1 MQTTTAR
8 TSLLVF
14 ALLGLAASVSSAYVH
29 YRLVADPTY
38 TSFCNVSAT
47 VNCESVYQSA
57 YGAVGGVPV
66 AIFGAI
72 FFALATLLAWSLPG
86 RPAPAAAAVP
96 ARKGALRTAAVE
108 SAETGTSTGGYLFVL
123 STLALA
129 AVLYF
134 AYVSFFVLKA
144 VCLLC
149 VATYVAV
156 LGLFVVSGSIGPAR
170 LASLPG
176 DVGRDMRRLARN
188 PVALTIALL
197 YIAGAASAVAFFPR
211 ERGDSDGT
219 VAAQQQQAAAPTLP
233 ASDPG
238 RQQFEQWLA
247 AQPRVPLTI
256 PNDGAK
262 VLIVKFNDYQ
272 CPPCRQ
278 TFNEYGPIIAKYV
291 SQHPGQVKFVTKDFP
306 LEAECNT
313 GGVHEAG
320 CEAAAAV
327 RMARIKG
334 EQKAEE
340 LERWLFDNQPAISP
354 ALVRRG
360 VREVAGVADFDAQY
374 PKVLEQVRADV
385 ALGRQLGVTSTPTF
399 FINGVKIVGGLRPQ
413 FFDVAI
419 ASELARG
426 SDR

>member
-1 MQTTTAR
+1 
-8 TSLLVF
+8 
-14 ALLGLAASVSSAYVH
+14 
-29 YRLVADPTY
+29 
-38 TSFCNVSAT
+38 
-47 VNCESVYQSA
+47 
-57 YGAVGGVPV
+57 
-66 AIFGAI
+66 
-72 FFALATLLAWSLPG
+72 
-86 RPAPAAAAVP
+86 
-96 ARKGALRTAAVE
+96 
-108 SAETGTSTGGYLFVL
+108 
-123 STLALA
+123 
-129 AVLYF
+129 VLYF
-134 AYVSFFVLKA
+134 AYVSFFVLET

-156 LGLFVVSGSIGPAR
+156 IGLFIISGSIGPAR
-170 LASLPG
+170 LASLPA

-211 ERGDSDGT
+211 ERGESQAT
-219 VAAQQQQAAAPTLP
+219 AAPQQQAAPAATLP

-238 RQQFEQWLA
+238 RQQFEAWLA

-278 TFNEYGPIIAKYV
+278 TFNEYAPIIARYV
-291 SQHPGQVKFVTKDFP
+291 SQNPGQVKFITKDFP

-327 RMARIKG
+327 RMARVKSP
-334 EQKAEE
+334 ERADE
-340 LERWLFDNQPAISP
+340 LERWIFDNQPAMSP

-360 VREVAGVADFDAQY
+360 VREVGGVSDFDAQY

-385 ALGRQLGVTSTPTF
+385 ALGRQLGVSSTPTF

-419 ASELARG
+419 AAELARG
-426 SDR
+426 NDR

>member
-1 MQTTTAR
+1 MQTSTAR
-8 TSLLVF
+8 TSLLAF

-29 YRLVADPTY
+29 YRLVADPAY

-57 YGAVGGVPV
+57 YGAIGGVPV
-66 AIFGAI
+66 AIFGAL
-72 FFALATLLAWSLPG
+72 FFALAALLAWSLPARPVAAAKPARDRAG
-86 RPAPAAAAVP
+86 RPSPITEPV
-96 ARKGALRTAAVE
+96 
-108 SAETGTSTGGYLFVL
+108 ETGTSTGGYLFIL

-134 AYVSFFVLKA
+134 AYVSFFVLKT

-156 LGLFVVSGSIGPAR
+156 IGLFIISGSIGPAR
-170 LASLPG
+170 LASLPA

-211 ERGDSDGT
+211 ERGETETAVTG
-219 VAAQQQQAAAPTLP
+219 QQQPAPAATLP

-238 RQQFEQWLA
+238 RQQFEAWLA

-278 TFNEYGPIIAKYV
+278 TFNEYGPIIARYV
-291 SQHPGQVKFVTKDFP
+291 AQYPGQVKLVTRDFP
-306 LEAECNT
+306 LEAECNS

-327 RMARIKG
+327 RMARVKSP
-334 EQKAEE
+334 QKAEE
-340 LERWLFDNQPAISP
+340 LERWIFDNQPAMSP

-360 VREVAGVADFDAQY
+360 VREVGGITDFDAQY

-419 ASELARG
+419 AAELARG
-426 SDR
+426 NDR